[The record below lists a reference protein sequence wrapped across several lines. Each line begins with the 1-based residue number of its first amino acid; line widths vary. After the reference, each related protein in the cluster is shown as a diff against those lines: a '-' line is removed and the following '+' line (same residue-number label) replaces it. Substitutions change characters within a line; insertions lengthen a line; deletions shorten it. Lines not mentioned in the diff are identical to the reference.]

1 MHLKKE
7 NELNTVISLSVN
19 KYVTFSFKTLHD
31 SSFKPGTNFFLHTLI
46 SYIFTVSQI
55 LNEFHGRGRS
65 LHSHLPTSSSLYAE
79 HILLL
84 CPSQLYRVCCFVATR
99 DFLLSLSYFIR
110 WFSFELPV
118 ISVVLFSTK
127 TVIPELCFLCCRTD
141 GSSFCSALY
150 MW

>member
-1 MHLKKE
+1 MYLKKE

-84 CPSQLYRVCCFVATR
+84 CPSQLIGSAVLLPQETFC
-99 DFLLSLSYFIR
+99 FLL
-110 WFSFELPV
+110 V
-118 ISVVLFSTK
+118 IL
-127 TVIPELCFLCCRTD
+127 LD
-141 GSSFCSALY
+141 GSLLNCL
-150 MW
+150 